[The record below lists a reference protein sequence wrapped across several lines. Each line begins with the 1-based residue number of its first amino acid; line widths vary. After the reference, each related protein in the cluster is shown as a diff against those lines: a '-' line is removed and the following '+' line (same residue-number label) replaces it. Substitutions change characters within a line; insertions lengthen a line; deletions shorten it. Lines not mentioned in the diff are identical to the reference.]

1 VTHPLAAAHGG
12 VGQPE
17 EVRALARGSLLA
29 AVPPW
34 PVWAGITPLT
44 PSWPDW
50 QVGELIAFL
59 VSDRAA
65 FITGDCIAIDGGRQC
80 LGAR

>member
-1 VTHPLAAAHGG
+1 MHLNIHRSLTQVTHPLAASRGG

-17 EVRALARGSLLA
+17 E
-29 AVPPW
+29 
-34 PVWAGITPLT
+34 
-44 PSWPDW
+44 
-50 QVGELIAFL
+50 VGELIAFL
-59 VSDRAA
+59 VSDRAG